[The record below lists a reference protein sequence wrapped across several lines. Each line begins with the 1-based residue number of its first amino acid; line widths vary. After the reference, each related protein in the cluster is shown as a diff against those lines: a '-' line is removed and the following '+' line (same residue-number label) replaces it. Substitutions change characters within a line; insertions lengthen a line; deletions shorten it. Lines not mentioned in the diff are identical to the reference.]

1 VNVLGRDARLE
12 GHWGGTVSTAQLA
25 IVYDWLYPLLTDKE
39 KQKSIREL
47 IRLAET
53 QECGYLPTRQGSVTS
68 RQVFFDS
75 PWNVPKHW

>member
-1 VNVLGRDARLE
+1 
-12 GHWGGTVSTAQLA
+12 
-25 IVYDWLYPLLTDKE
+25 LTDKE